1 MPREAVRRISLGL
14 LARREHSRRELE
26 QKLLA
31 RGFAVSEI
39 SAELDALERER
50 LLSETRFATQFV
62 GSRARRGD
70 GPVKIRAELMQ
81 RGVSDELIEQELQQV
96 EEDWLRE
103 AERVREKKFGR
114 AIPETYEERARQ
126 ARFLQNRGYTL
137 EQIRKVLRGDIED
150 G

>member
-1 MPREAVRRISLGL
+1 MRRISLGL

-62 GSRARRGD
+62 GRRARRGD